1 MEEKEMSFWGH
12 LEELRRTLFRVVAV
26 LLVFMI
32 ACFCVMPDLFDSFV
46 LGPTTSDFFLYR
58 WLSNLGGTGMFLP
71 DFSNDDFAVEII
83 NINVASQFLTH
94 ISTSFWF
101 ALVLMFP
108 YLIFEVWRFVQPALF
123 ENERRSVGLAF
134 LGGTVMFFLG
144 CAVDGCRIGQ
154 RIAIGIRKH
163 FSHIQRPGI
172 TECYISCGNC
182 TGSDRRCR
190 LAFIGEGEEMD
201 GRIAGAA
208 VILRRIGSS
217 ATICTQHKALLDRGP
232 ILGGMGVVQGN
243 CDCDIPIALRIG
255 HFYTAASPLRH
266 IGVVA
271 GCFTA
276 RGIGQYGSVFVGGL
290 YIGRACGNGDQVV
303 GHILESRVAG
313 KGHRVLHT
321 DGCRS
326 CGLVI
331 RTIWNNTIQ
340 RRSYCALFRCKDCRG
355 KDG

>member
-144 CAVDGCRIGQ
+144 CAVGYCLVFPFTFRFLTEYQLSASIVNQISLNSYMGNFLMLVFVM
-154 RIAIGIRKH
+154 GIVFELPLLAWLLSKLGLVNKTFFRTYRRH
-163 FSHIQRPGI
+163 AVVILLVLSAVI
-172 TECYISCGNC
+172 TPSGDPFTLMVVFLPLYLLGEVVKIRYYPYFYIEIHAAGLVADATSGN
-182 TGSDRRCR
+182 
-190 LAFIGEGEEMD
+190 
-201 GRIAGAA
+201 GAA
-208 VILRRIGSS
+208 
-217 ATICTQHKALLDRGP
+217 
-232 ILGGMGVVQGN
+232 
-243 CDCDIPIALRIG
+243 
-255 HFYTAASPLRH
+255 
-266 IGVVA
+266 
-271 GCFTA
+271 
-276 RGIGQYGSVFVGGL
+276 
-290 YIGRACGNGDQVV
+290 
-303 GHILESRVAG
+303 
-313 KGHRVLHT
+313 
-321 DGCRS
+321 
-326 CGLVI
+326 
-331 RTIWNNTIQ
+331 
-340 RRSYCALFRCKDCRG
+340 
-355 KDG
+355 

>member
-1 MEEKEMSFWGH
+1 MSFWGH

-144 CAVDGCRIGQ
+144 CAVGVLLILTVNPGQ
-154 RIAIGIRKH
+154 ALWCIVLFLCLQQIEGNFIYPRVVGNSVGLPAIWVLAAVTLGGRMFGVLGMLVMIPACSVAYALLRQGTERRLRSKRIRK
-163 FSHIQRPGI
+163 QEP
-172 TECYISCGNC
+172 
-182 TGSDRRCR
+182 
-190 LAFIGEGEEMD
+190 
-201 GRIAGAA
+201 
-208 VILRRIGSS
+208 
-217 ATICTQHKALLDRGP
+217 
-232 ILGGMGVVQGN
+232 
-243 CDCDIPIALRIG
+243 
-255 HFYTAASPLRH
+255 
-266 IGVVA
+266 
-271 GCFTA
+271 
-276 RGIGQYGSVFVGGL
+276 
-290 YIGRACGNGDQVV
+290 
-303 GHILESRVAG
+303 
-313 KGHRVLHT
+313 
-321 DGCRS
+321 
-326 CGLVI
+326 
-331 RTIWNNTIQ
+331 
-340 RRSYCALFRCKDCRG
+340 
-355 KDG
+355 